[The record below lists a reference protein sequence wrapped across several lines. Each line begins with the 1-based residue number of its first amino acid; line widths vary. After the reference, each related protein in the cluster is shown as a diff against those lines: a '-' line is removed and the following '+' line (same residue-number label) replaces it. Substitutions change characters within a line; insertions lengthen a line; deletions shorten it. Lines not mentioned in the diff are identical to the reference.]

1 MIRSK
6 VGAVVLAGCSDS
18 SWGPLTEESN
28 IRALATLKGRRLLD
42 YSVAALLG
50 SGYIDKIVVVFG
62 RKVAPLRLPANV
74 QQITETGDITA
85 SVLAGAKALG
95 MPSEVLYL
103 TDDAPFMTGDAVADF
118 LTRCAEK
125 DADGYFP
132 FVGKEACLAKYPD
145 LERTFFKLQE
155 GSFTG
160 GNIFLLK
167 TAILEKFLETGRKMF
182 AIRKHPLQLAAMLGP
197 VFSAKFALGKLSIS
211 MVENRIDEL
220 LHFQARIVVSP
231 YAEVAEDF
239 DKASEFGKAEK
250 YIKETYHE

>member
-1 MIRSK
+1 
-6 VGAVVLAGCSDS
+6 
-18 SWGPLTEESN
+18 
-28 IRALATLKGRRLLD
+28 
-42 YSVAALLG
+42 
-50 SGYIDKIVVVFG
+50 
-62 RKVAPLRLPANV
+62 
-74 QQITETGDITA
+74 
-85 SVLAGAKALG
+85 
-95 MPSEVLYL
+95 VLYL
-103 TDDAPFMTGDAVADF
+103 TDDAPFMTGEAVADF
-118 LTRCAEK
+118 LARCAQK

-211 MVENRIDEL
+211 YGRKQNCGIIAFSRLALWSVLMRKWRRIL
-220 LHFQARIVVSP
+220 TRP
-231 YAEVAEDF
+231 
-239 DKASEFGKAEK
+239 ASLAKLK
-250 YIKETYHE
+250 NTV